1 MEWNVM
7 YVWMYGDIYTH
18 RHLFQALQAWAQEV
32 HLAPCAA
39 AEDFQHRPGEGAE
52 KRGGDLQM
60 DGLFHW
66 KSHWK
71 MAHWDIDVLKTRVHN
86 GL

>member
-1 MEWNVM
+1 
-7 YVWMYGDIYTH
+7 MYGDIYTH

-39 AEDFQHRPGEGAE
+39 AEDFQHRPGAGAE

-60 DGLFHW
+60 DGLFH
-66 KSHWK
+66 
-71 MAHWDIDVLKTRVHN
+71 
-86 GL
+86 